1 MIVRLFSTGYQQA
14 VEAAI
19 QDGEKS
25 AGETGEEVEQG
36 GSFQGTKARVCDGSL
51 TNLITLT
58 RKCKGSNEEN
68 VEIYEEVCGRY
79 VQVPRGSVPTFR
91 GDGNTRGFR

>member
-1 MIVRLFSTGYQQA
+1 MDRAYGPIRRTQGRSKRNKIETLRESQAERRKPETIVRLFSMGYQQA

-58 RKCKGSNEEN
+58 RKCIG
-68 VEIYEEVCGRY
+68 
-79 VQVPRGSVPTFR
+79 QQ
-91 GDGNTRGFR
+91 